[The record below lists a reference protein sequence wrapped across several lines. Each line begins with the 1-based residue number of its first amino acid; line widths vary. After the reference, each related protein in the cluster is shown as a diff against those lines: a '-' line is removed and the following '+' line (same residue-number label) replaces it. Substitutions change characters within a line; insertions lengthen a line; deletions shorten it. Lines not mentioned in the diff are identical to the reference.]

1 MDISYSISCL
11 HKNMFIYNFYFFNKF
26 ENDPGITIIL
36 PEKKIFK
43 CSIKINQPIIYLNF
57 LIFYHN

>member
-43 CSIKINQPIIYLNF
+43 CSIKINQPSMN
-57 LIFYHN
+57 